1 MFIISGQRETVL
13 HIPTGL
19 MGSQIIGTIGEKI
32 ACQCT
37 FKMGNGTT
45 IFVTN
50 SIILFAINVLR

>member
-1 MFIISGQRETVL
+1 MAL
-13 HIPTGL
+13 HIPTGP
-19 MGSQIIGTIGEKI
+19 MGSQIIGTIEEKT
-32 ACQCT
+32 AFQCT